1 MKFKYSKSNE
11 EILNQLKAIYLY
23 MSHLIHGQIERASE
37 AIIRKTLNK
46 SATFLGHLFQELKVH
61 YSNEKGD
68 DKLIFYYNN

>member
-37 AIIRKTLNK
+37 TIIRNTLNK
-46 SATFLGHLFQELKVH
+46 SAPRIESTLFERKRR
-61 YSNEKGD
+61 
-68 DKLIFYYNN
+68 